1 MSCLG
6 AIVALA
12 LPAVAQ
18 AHHEPPVVFQGATA
32 TTTPTIDGV
41 IGAGEWTDTPSYDF
55 TIEGRPITV
64 RFKHDA
70 EFLYVALS
78 VTEDSGST
86 TSMGIFF
93 DDNHDG
99 IKDPGEDVILGFASP
114 FSFGA
119 DYYYST
125 AGNSGSTHYSDS
137 GTGGTDPPGDGTD
150 DIVGAGQ
157 IVGPNRTFELR
168 HPLCSPDAVHDVCLE
183 PGDTVGVDVMYAIDG
198 TGFMYPGA
206 DVFAPSDWADLTL
219 EAAAPTGHIVFE
231 SNRDGQLEIY
241 RMNADGSAQTRLT
254 NDPATDDVPSISPDG
269 TKVAFSSDREGSA
282 DIYVMNIDGTG
293 LTRLTTDAGIEL
305 QPAWSPD
312 GTKIAY
318 YGSSIE
324 QYDIFVVDAAGGTPV
339 DVTNTAA
346 NEASPSWSPDGT
358 QLAFMSDRDGNEEVY
373 RQNSDGTEAA
383 TRLTNEPG
391 RDADPD
397 WSPDGQKIAFFS
409 ERPGSSCCGTV
420 WTINASDGSDPVNL
434 TNGSIFD
441 ADPSWSP
448 DGSRIAFVRDAGG
461 QNFEVWT
468 ALADGTDQINLTPIG
483 GRNSFPDW
491 GPNAA
496 NLSASISIAAPES
509 SDPGAGSAAIN
520 GIPLDAIRGESQ
532 TTQGAPLGGIPL
544 GGIPLGGIPLGGIPL
559 GGIPLGGIGFTAQD
573 LNQNGLGGVPLSTIP
588 LVLPPGDTWEAHIAL
603 DPKYKGTPP
612 QNVTLAQL
620 LGPPISP
627 ALTGVSLDKINVAA
641 SPLGGIP
648 LGGIALGGLP
658 LGGIPLGGGTTEDE
672 NEAAWCDY
680 VNAQVGSG
688 VTCPADVD
696 TNGETMLGLA
706 LHGVPLGGIP
716 LGGIPLGGI
725 PLGGIPLGG
734 IAVGTP
740 LGGIPLGGIN
750 LLGTPLG
757 GIPLG
762 GIDMSLSPL
771 GGITLGS
778 IPQSAKIAIFDCP
791 IGTFLCADTDTLA
804 QAKAA
809 GAIKQTAKVQDLGY
823 YKDAQRT
830 ATSRSRISS
839 RACRP
844 TRRSRIC
851 WPPSC

>member
-1 MSCLG
+1 
-6 AIVALA
+6 
-12 LPAVAQ
+12 
-18 AHHEPPVVFQGATA
+18 
-32 TTTPTIDGV
+32 
-41 IGAGEWTDTPSYDF
+41 
-55 TIEGRPITV
+55 
-64 RFKHDA
+64 
-70 EFLYVALS
+70 
-78 VTEDSGST
+78 
-86 TSMGIFF
+86 MGIFF

-125 AGNSGSTHYSDS
+125 AGDS
-137 GTGGTDPPGDGTD
+137 GVHSLLGQRDRWNEPTRRRHGRHRGGWSRSWART
-150 DIVGAGQ
+150 V
-157 IVGPNRTFELR
+157 TFELR
-168 HPLCSPDAVHDVCLE
+168 HPLCSPDAVHDVCLD

-198 TGFMYPGA
+198 TSFMYPGA

-219 EAAAPTGHIVFE
+219 SAAPAPTGHIVFE
-231 SNRDGQLEIY
+231 SNRDGGNLEIY
-241 RMNADGSAQTRLT
+241 RMNADGSEPTRLT
-254 NDPATDDVPSISPDG
+254 NDPATDNVPSISPDG
-269 TKVAFSSDREGSA
+269 TKVAFSSDREGSP

-318 YGSSIE
+318 HGSSIE

-346 NEASPSWSPDGT
+346 NEASASWSPDGT

-373 RQNSDGTEAA
+373 RQNADGTGTA

-491 GPNAA
+491 GPNPA

-509 SDPGAGSAAIN
+509 SDPGAASAPIV

-532 TTQGAPLGGIPL
+532 TTAGAPLGGIPL

-559 GGIPLGGIGFTAQD
+559 GGIPLGGIGFTAQN

-588 LVLPPGDTWEAHIAL
+588 LVLPDTWEAHLAL
-603 DPKYKGTPP
+603 DPAFKGTPP
-612 QNVTLAQL
+612 QNVTLAQ
-620 LGPPISP
+620 
-627 ALTGVSLDKINVAA
+627 V
-641 SPLGGIP
+641 
-648 LGGIALGGLP
+648 
-658 LGGIPLGGGTTEDE
+658 
-672 NEAAWCDY
+672 
-680 VNAQVGSG
+680 
-688 VTCPADVD
+688 
-696 TNGETMLGLA
+696 
-706 LHGVPLGGIP
+706 
-716 LGGIPLGGI
+716 
-725 PLGGIPLGG
+725 
-734 IAVGTP
+734 
-740 LGGIPLGGIN
+740 
-750 LLGTPLG
+750 LGTADLVG
-757 GIPLG
+757 AHGYHARQA
-762 GIDMSLSPL
+762 
-771 GGITLGS
+771 
-778 IPQSAKIAIFDCP
+778 QSRVEPARRHSA
-791 IGTFLCADTDTLA
+791 
-804 QAKAA
+804 
-809 GAIKQTAKVQDLGY
+809 
-823 YKDAQRT
+823 RRH
-830 ATSRSRISS
+830 RSR
-839 RACRP
+839 RAPARRHP
-844 TRRSRIC
+844 ARRHRAPRRTRTK
-851 WPPSC
+851 PPGATT